1 MPDHRTAQTIS
12 APAADVSPAVAD
24 VCVFDLDGTL
34 VDGQS
39 GTLVLKYL
47 LRKGLVS
54 GKVACKAAWW
64 GIRYKLHLPHRQS
77 EVREAIFGEL
87 KRLDPTQVVQI
98 MRDFHQEIMVPRYRQ
113 AGVAEVRR
121 RQAAGQYIVLVS
133 ATFDAIAQAARA
145 YIGADTA
152 LATIMERDESGAY
165 TGFVN
170 GEVTAGEEKYRR
182 IKEFCNGHFGAS
194 GWNFACAFGDHYTD
208 APVLERAKE
217 CYVVDPGPT
226 MRREAA
232 RRGWPEVAW

>member
-12 APAADVSPAVAD
+12 MPTADASPAVAD

-39 GTLVLKYL
+39 GTLVLRYL
-47 LRKGLVS
+47 LQKKLVS
-54 GKVACKAAWW
+54 WKVACVAAWW

-87 KRLDPTQVVQI
+87 KRLPASDVVQI
-98 MRDFHQEIMVPRYRQ
+98 MYDFHQEVMVPRYRQ
-113 AGVAEVRR
+113 AGVDELRR
-121 RQAAGQYIVLVS
+121 RRDAGQYIVLVS
-133 ATFDAIAQAARA
+133 ATFDAIAQAART

-182 IKEFCNGHFGAS
+182 ISEFCDGRFGRNG
-194 GWNFACAFGDHYTD
+194 WVFACAFGDHYTD
-208 APVLERAKE
+208 APVLERARE

-232 RRGWPEVAW
+232 RRGWPEVTW